1 VAHAAFGLL
10 IEEVPVHRVRRQGL
24 QGEGRDEGLGAAGHD
39 HPHVGPA
46 RLQFAHE
53 EGGLVGGDAAAD
65 AKDDI
70 AIEKMCHRGPRAGKI
85 GRVKGRKIAQGSPPD
100 TVHCKPREG
109 LPHGDRRLAA
119 GRGAA

>member
-1 VAHAAFGLL
+1 MSGDSKDKKDDTTVEAG
-10 IEEVPVHRVRRQGL
+10 GTST
-24 QGEGRDEGLGAAGHD
+24 GAE
-39 HPHVGPA
+39 
-46 RLQFAHE
+46 Q
-53 EGGLVGGDAAAD
+53 AAATD
-65 AKDDI
+65 AEQDV